1 MVLKDNKILAN
12 KNFGKF
18 TYSEDSEIVNKN
30 TTLPLTRRLNDKT
43 FKKNGWTAC

>member
-18 TYSEDSEIVNKN
+18 TYSEDSKIVNKN
-30 TTLPLTRRLNDKT
+30 TIFDIASLTKVVATTQLL
-43 FKKNGWTAC
+43 